1 MATRISHSPFGMMT
15 ITATA
20 AGISA
25 IEFELDSPDQLM
37 APINA
42 SDTPQTAQTAE
53 DIALL
58 DRAEMEL
65 SEYFNGRRKTFT
77 LPLDLSRGTPF
88 MQAVW
93 RYLAGIPYGRLVT
106 YKTIAEAIGHPKAYR
121 AVGLANHT
129 NPLPILCACHRV
141 IGSDGTLTGYAY
153 GLPMKRKLLEL
164 EGLTLG
170 EQTSLF

>member
-15 ITATA
+15 ITATS

-25 IEFELDSPDQLM
+25 IEFELDSPDQF
-37 APINA
+37 APIGTA
-42 SDTPQTAQTAE
+42 ETPKTPQTAE
-53 DIALL
+53 EIALL

-65 SEYFNGRRKTFT
+65 AEYFNGIRKTFT
-77 LPLDLSRGTPF
+77 LPLDLSDGTPF

-93 RYLAGIPYGRLVT
+93 RYLADIPYGTLVT
-106 YKTIAEAIGHPKAYR
+106 YKTIAEAIDHPKAYR

>member
-1 MATRISHSPFGMMT
+1 MATRISHSPFGIMT
-15 ITATA
+15 ITATP

-25 IEFELDSPDQLM
+25 IEFELDSPDQLI
-37 APINA
+37 API
-42 SDTPQTAQTAE
+42 SSSEIPQTAE
-53 DIALL
+53 EIALL
-58 DRAEMEL
+58 DRAEREL
-65 SEYFNGRRKTFT
+65 AEYFNGQRKTFT
-77 LPLDLSRGTPF
+77 LPLDLSHGTPF

-93 RYLAGIPYGRLVT
+93 RYLAGIPYGTLVT

-121 AVGLANHT
+121 AVGLANHN

-164 EGLTLG
+164 EGITLG

>member
-1 MATRISHSPFGMMT
+1 MATRISHSPFGIMT
-15 ITATA
+15 ITATP

-25 IEFELDSPDQLM
+25 IEFELDSPDQLIT
-37 APINA
+37 PIGT
-42 SDTPQTAQTAE
+42 SEIPQTAE
-53 DIALL
+53 EIALL
-58 DRAEMEL
+58 DRAEREL
-65 SEYFNGRRKTFT
+65 AEYFNGIRKTFS

-93 RYLAGIPYGRLVT
+93 RYLADIPYGTLVT

-121 AVGLANHT
+121 AVGLANHK

>member
-1 MATRISHSPFGMMT
+1 MATRISHSPFGIMT
-15 ITATA
+15 ITATS

-25 IEFELDSPDQLM
+25 IEFELDSPDQLI
-37 APINA
+37 APIGT
-42 SDTPQTAQTAE
+42 SEIPQTAE
-53 DIALL
+53 KIELL

-65 SEYFNGRRKTFT
+65 SEYFNGIRKTFT

-93 RYLAGIPYGRLVT
+93 RYLADIPYGTLVT

>member
-1 MATRISHSPFGMMT
+1 MATRISHSPFGIMT
-15 ITATA
+15 ITATPE
-20 AGISA
+20 GISA
-25 IEFELDSPDQLM
+25 IEFELDSPDQLI
-37 APINA
+37 APIGT
-42 SDTPQTAQTAE
+42 SEIPKTPQTAE
-53 DIALL
+53 EIALL
-58 DRAEMEL
+58 DRAEREL
-65 SEYFNGRRKTFT
+65 GEYFNGHRKSFT
-77 LPLDLSRGTPF
+77 LPLDLSGGTLF

-93 RYLAGIPYGRLVT
+93 RYLADIPYGTLVT

-121 AVGLANHT
+121 AVGLANHN

-164 EGLTLG
+164 EGITLG

>member
-1 MATRISHSPFGMMT
+1 MATRISHSPFGIMT
-15 ITATA
+15 ITATP

-25 IEFELDSPDQLM
+25 IEFELDSPDQFI
-37 APINA
+37 API
-42 SDTPQTAQTAE
+42 STSEIPQTAE
-53 DIALL
+53 EIALL
-58 DRAEMEL
+58 DRAKREL
-65 SEYFNGRRKTFT
+65 AEYFNGQRKTFT

-93 RYLAGIPYGRLVT
+93 RYLADIPYGTLVT

-164 EGLTLG
+164 EGITLG

>member
-15 ITATA
+15 ITATP

-25 IEFELDSPDQLM
+25 IEFELDSPDQLIT
-37 APINA
+37 PIGR
-42 SDTPQTAQTAE
+42 SEIPKTPQTAE
-53 DIALL
+53 EIALL

-65 SEYFNGRRKTFT
+65 AEYFNGQRKTFT

-93 RYLAGIPYGRLVT
+93 RYLADIPYGTLVT

-170 EQTSLF
+170 KQTSLF

>member
-15 ITATA
+15 ITATS

-25 IEFELDSPDQLM
+25 IEFELDSPDQLI
-37 APINA
+37 API
-42 SDTPQTAQTAE
+42 STSEIPQTAE
-53 DIALL
+53 EIALL
-58 DRAEMEL
+58 DRAEREL
-65 SEYFNGRRKTFT
+65 AEYFNGIRKTFT
-77 LPLDLSRGTPF
+77 LPLDLSGGTPF

-93 RYLAGIPYGRLVT
+93 RYLADIPYGTLVT
-106 YKTIAEAIGHPKAYR
+106 YKTIAEAIDHPKAYR

-129 NPLPILCACHRV
+129 NPLPIICACHRV

-153 GLPMKRKLLEL
+153 GLPMKRKLLKL
-164 EGLTLG
+164 EGITLG

>member
-15 ITATA
+15 ITATS

-25 IEFELDSPDQLM
+25 IEFELDSPDQLI
-37 APINA
+37 APIGT
-42 SDTPQTAQTAE
+42 SEIPQTAE
-53 DIALL
+53 EIALL
-58 DRAEMEL
+58 DRAEREL
-65 SEYFNGRRKTFT
+65 AEYFNGIRKTFT

-93 RYLAGIPYGRLVT
+93 RYLADIPYGTLVT

-121 AVGLANHT
+121 AVGLANHN